1 MKISEESLD
10 DIRLKFGGLPIDLP
24 LADFF
29 LLEPSFIAKRKGVD
43 GSGGGGLAR
52 AYSFLDLG
60 LTISCKSGFDY
71 LHNFI
76 TEQKLCYCEQ
86 IKLFVLCL
94 VNPGC
99 K

>member
-1 MKISEESLD
+1 MKISEESLNN
-10 DIRLKFGGLPIDLP
+10 DIRLNFGGQPIDLP
-24 LADFF
+24 LADF
-29 LLEPSFIAKRKGVD
+29 LLEPSFIAKSEGVD

-52 AYSFLDLG
+52 AYSFWDLG

-76 TEQKLCYCEQ
+76 TEQKLCYFEQ